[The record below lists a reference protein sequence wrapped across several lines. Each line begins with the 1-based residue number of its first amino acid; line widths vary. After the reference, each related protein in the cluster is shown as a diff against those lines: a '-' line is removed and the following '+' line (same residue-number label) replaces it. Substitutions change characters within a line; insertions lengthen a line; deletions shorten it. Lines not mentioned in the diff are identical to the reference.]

1 MENVFFNDKVL
12 EAEKKIIS
20 DLKIPSIVL
29 MENAGAGAADHILKN
44 YISDNSPEV
53 VIICGKG
60 NNAGDGFVTARH
72 LQNAGVKIK
81 VLTLYKERELKG
93 DALINFR
100 ILKNLSKG
108 KINIL
113 FCLKGKDLI
122 SEIRNENSIIVD
134 AVFGIGFK
142 GIPDSRIRSVFESV
156 NSLKNNFVV
165 SLDCPSGFYSY
176 DQSTVCVRADV
187 TLMMGVRKFQTMF
200 YKGREICGKTEMINI
215 GIDQSEFT
223 KYNTEKIFR
232 PVINE
237 ISELIPARNINSHKY
252 SNGKVLILAGSPG
265 LTGAACLCSMSA
277 LRSGA
282 GAVITGIP
290 ESLNDIMEVKL
301 TEVMTLALDETG
313 NKTISVSAYS
323 KIKEKLKWADS
334 VLIGPGLSDNEE
346 THELV
351 RTIIRE
357 NDNNFV
363 LDADA
368 ISAFR
373 HDMKLLK
380 NKKII
385 LTPHQGEFAGLTGLK
400 TEDIRKEFYE
410 IASEFVRKYKVTL
423 VLKNSPSVTVSENG
437 FFINSTGREN
447 LATAGSGDVLSGI
460 IAGILA
466 QTGDPVN
473 SALAGVFIHGE
484 CGDRLYSATGDRGIA
499 AGDLITLLPDVIN
512 NIKNA
517 GKIK

>member
-1 MENVFFNDKVL
+1 MENVFFNDEVL

-53 VIICGKG
+53 VIVCGKG

-72 LQNAGVKIK
+72 LHNTGVKIK
-81 VLTLYKERELKG
+81 VLTLFKESELKG
-93 DALINFR
+93 DALVNFR
-100 ILKNLSKG
+100 ILKNLFNKE
-108 KINIL
+108 INII
-113 FCLKGKDLI
+113 FCSKSSDLLN
-122 SEIRNENSIIVD
+122 EIRNEDTIIVD
-134 AVFGIGFK
+134 AIFGIGFK
-142 GIPDSRIRSVFESV
+142 GKPDARIRSVFESL
-156 NSLKNNFVV
+156 NSLRNNFII

-176 DQSTVCVRADV
+176 DQNTVCVKADL

-200 YKGREICGKTEMINI
+200 YKGRELCGKTEMIKI
-215 GIDQSEFT
+215 GIDQSEFS
-223 KYNTEKIFR
+223 KYNSRKIFR
-232 PVINE
+232 PDVRDV
-237 ISELIPARNINSHKY
+237 SELIPVRDINSHKY
-252 SNGKVLILAGSPG
+252 TNGKVFILSGSPG
-265 LTGAACLCSMSA
+265 LTGAAYLCSMSA
-277 LRSGA
+277 MRSGA
-282 GAVITGIP
+282 GAVVTGIP

-301 TEVMTLALDETG
+301 TEVMTLALEETSS
-313 NKTISVSAYS
+313 KTISITAYP

-351 RTIIRE
+351 RTIVRE
-357 NDNNFV
+357 NDKNFV

-373 HDMKLLK
+373 HDLKLLK

-385 LTPHQGEFAGLTGLK
+385 LTPHIGEFANLTGFDK
-400 TEDIRKEFYE
+400 EDIKKDFYE
-410 IASEFVRKYKVTL
+410 IAQEFVRKYRVTL
-423 VLKNSPSVTVSENG
+423 VLKNSPTVTVNENG

-466 QTGDPVN
+466 QSGDLGN

-484 CGDRLYSATGDRGIA
+484 CGDRLYSDTGDRGIT
-499 AGDLITLLPDVIN
+499 AGDLIRKLPEVIN
-512 NIKNA
+512 HIKNA
-517 GKIK
+517 